1 MFYNCF
7 LKKSLL
13 LKAVVFF
20 VIVLSLQSLAQLSAR
35 EQYHGFLEY
44 QKQQQTF
51 DQIRKK
57 GFSQYK
63 RDFNLHQNQKNEI
76 LKYRLKQD
84 RTDQTEK
91 EKLAWEKA
99 QALVN
104 QHREASRK
112 AYLKKRAALK
122 EQNKKYPRPQS
133 LPYKNP
139 L

>member
-1 MFYNCF
+1 MLCF

-13 LKAVVFF
+13 LKAVVCF
-20 VIVLSLQSLAQLSAR
+20 VIVLSLQSPARLSAR

-44 QKQQQTF
+44 QKEQQTF

-63 RDFNLHQNQKNEI
+63 RDLNLYQSQKNEI
-76 LKYRLKQD
+76 LKYRLKQNKKAYKK
-84 RTDQTEK
+84 EK

-99 QALVN
+99 QALVIW
-104 QHREASRK
+104 HREASRK